1 VYPCQRRGR
10 VPSTAAVPGPRPIAA
25 IKNEGISGIIKWPS
39 TGIPDGTK
47 LIGAGMKSIK
57 APGRAADNG
66 AKVFAGMCAT
76 ARTD

>member
-10 VPSTAAVPGPRPIAA
+10 VLSTAAVPGRPIAA
-25 IKNEGISGIIKWPS
+25 IQNEGVSGLIKWPS

-57 APGRAADNG
+57 ERGRAADNG
-66 AKVFAGMCAT
+66 AKVFAGMYAT